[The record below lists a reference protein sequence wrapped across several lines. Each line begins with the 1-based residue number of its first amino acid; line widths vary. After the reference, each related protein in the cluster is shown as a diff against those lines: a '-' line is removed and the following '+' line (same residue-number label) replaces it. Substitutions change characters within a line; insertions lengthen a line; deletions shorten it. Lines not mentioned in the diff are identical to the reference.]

1 MIQRLINNLSK
12 NVNIFIFLRRII
24 ELDSYALKKVIDA
37 EIKNLNDMS
46 RILDLGCGTGDFS
59 PCFYNFHY
67 IGIDVEPEYI
77 QYAKNTYNLDFRLM
91 DGRRLRFVEET
102 FDCIAIIGVLHHLCE
117 KSCLEIFHELKRVIK
132 PGGIIIIIEDVEIGS
147 RWDILGNIIRKLDVG
162 NYIRTEERF
171 YKLITSNFNIL
182 KNYRIRS
189 FIPSYAVFVLSA

>member
-37 EIKNLNDMS
+37 ETKNLNHMS

-77 QYAKNTYNLDFRLM
+77 QYAKNKYNLDFRLM
-91 DGRRLRFVEET
+91 DGRRLRFGEET
-102 FDCIAIIGVLHHLCE
+102 FDCITIIGVLHHLCE

-132 PGGIIIIIEDVEIGS
+132 PGGLIIIIEDVEIGS

-162 NYIRTEERF
+162 NYIRTEEQW
-171 YKLITSNFNIL
+171 YKLISSNFNIL

>member
-1 MIQRLINNLSK
+1 MIQRLINNIST

-24 ELDSYALKKVIDA
+24 ELDSYALKKVIGA
-37 EIKNLNDMS
+37 ETKNLNDMS

-67 IGIDVEPEYI
+67 TGIDVEPEYI

-91 DGRRLRFVEET
+91 DGRRLRFGEET
-102 FDCIAIIGVLHHLCE
+102 FDCITIVGVLHHLCK

-132 PGGIIIIIEDVEIGS
+132 PGGVIIIIEDFDIGS

-162 NYIRTEERF
+162 NYIRTEEQW
-171 YKLITSNFNIL
+171 YKLISSNFNIL

>member
-24 ELDSYALKKVIDA
+24 ELDFFALKKVIDT
-37 EIKNLNDMS
+37 ETKNLNHMS

-59 PCFYNFHY
+59 PFFYNFHY
-67 IGIDVEPEYI
+67 TGIDVETEYI
-77 QYAKNTYNLDFRLM
+77 QYAKNKYNLDFRLM
-91 DGRRLRFVEET
+91 DGRRLRFGEET
-102 FDCIAIIGVLHHLCE
+102 FDCITIIGVLHHLCE

-189 FIPSYAVFVLSA
+189 FIPSYAVFVLYA

>member
-24 ELDSYALKKVIDA
+24 ELDFFALKKVIDT
-37 EIKNLNDMS
+37 ETKNLNHMS

-67 IGIDVEPEYI
+67 TGIDVEPEYI
-77 QYAKNTYNLDFRLM
+77 QYAKNKYNLDFRLM
-91 DGRRLRFVEET
+91 DGRRLRFGEET
-102 FDCIAIIGVLHHLCE
+102 FDCITIIGVLHHLCE

-132 PGGIIIIIEDVEIGS
+132 PGGIIIIIEDLEIGS

-162 NYIRTEERF
+162 NYIRNEEQW

>member
-91 DGRRLRFVEET
+91 DGRRLRFREET
-102 FDCIAIIGVLHHLCE
+102 FDCITIVGVLHHLCK

-162 NYIRTEERF
+162 NYIRTEEQWH
-171 YKLITSNFNIL
+171 KLISSNFNIL

-189 FIPSYAVFVLSA
+189 FIPSYAVFVLYA

>member
-24 ELDSYALKKVIDA
+24 ELDSYALKKVIDT
-37 EIKNLNDMS
+37 ETKNLNDMS

-67 IGIDVEPEYI
+67 TGIDVEPEYI
-77 QYAKNTYNLDFRLM
+77 QYAKNKYNLDFRLM
-91 DGRRLRFVEET
+91 DGRRLRFGEET
-102 FDCIAIIGVLHHLCE
+102 FDCITIIGVLHHLCE

-132 PGGIIIIIEDVEIGS
+132 PGGLIIIIEDVEIGS

-162 NYIRTEERF
+162 NYIRTEEQW
-171 YKLITSNFNIL
+171 YKLISSNFNIL